1 MAEENGMKRKLFGIV
16 GVLAVSLALGLALT
30 GCTDSDDG
38 GSGGGGDPL
47 AGTWSQPDNTAIRFT
62 GGNLQSTQDITNTN
76 PNWTLQGTYIYSSPT
91 LTIQPPPQNGVVQN
105 AVQMTAIVSGI
116 QLTISGA
123 PNIVNVLNGSW
134 TKQ

>member
-1 MAEENGMKRKLFGIV
+1 MA
-16 GVLAVSLALGLALT
+16 VLLALGLVLT
-30 GCTDSDDG
+30 GCPADSNDS

-47 AGTWSQPDNTAIRFT
+47 AGTWSKADNSAIRFS
-62 GGNLQSTQDITNTN
+62 GGNLQSTQDITNAN
-76 PNWTLQGTYIYSSPT
+76 PNWTLQGTYTYSSPT

-105 AVQMTAIVSGI
+105 AVQVTATVSGI

-123 PNIVNVLNGSW
+123 ANVGGTVALLDGSW